1 VVAQKFAMGFERKLS
16 LPVNRHKPFPGEWVV
31 LWQRNTS
38 SMGKTVSGKAAG
50 PFQQGRTLSW
60 SKPEKPRFNR
70 DSISEKKMKICLTV
84 SKFLK

>member
-1 VVAQKFAMGFERKLS
+1 MGFERKLS

-60 SKPEKPRFNR
+60 
-70 DSISEKKMKICLTV
+70 
-84 SKFLK
+84 